1 MIEIAQAIESLSW
14 AVTMGC
20 ASIAIVIIWK

>member
-1 MIEIAQAIESLSW
+1 MPELIQAIESLSW
-14 AVTMGC
+14 AITIGC